1 MAKNANVDK
10 GVFQTV
16 LNNIIHVV
24 GELLAENN
32 IVEIDLEEMGK
43 FFANNG

>member
-1 MAKNANVDK
+1 
-10 GVFQTV
+10 VFQTV
-16 LNNIIHVV
+16 LNNIFHVV

-32 IVEIDLEEMGK
+32 IVEIDLEELGK